1 MVKEQPQMSPSPLKL
16 SAKRLYACGAGERR
30 RTEEDTYE
38 MYWPLQLRLQNTAE
52 LTGGF
57 LFSFPEV
64 TLHTSPDASWLP
76 PNLPFLGEPSD
87 DEPCLAASRHIF
99 RFSKQ
104 RLGHH

>member
-1 MVKEQPQMSPSPLKL
+1 MSPSPLKL
-16 SAKRLYACGAGERR
+16 SAKRLYACGTGERR
-30 RTEEDTYE
+30 RTEGDTLE

-64 TLHTSPDASWLP
+64 TSHNSPAASWLH
-76 PNLPFLGEPSD
+76 PNLPFLGEHSD
-87 DEPCLAASRHIF
+87 DEPCLAASRHTF
-99 RFSKQ
+99 RSSKQ

>member
-1 MVKEQPQMSPSPLKL
+1 MSPSPLKL

-30 RTEEDTYE
+30 RTEEDTRE
-38 MYWPLQLRLQNTAE
+38 MYWPLTAE

-57 LFSFPEV
+57 FFSFPEV
-64 TLHTSPDASWLP
+64 TLHTSPAASWLP

-87 DEPCLAASRHIF
+87 DEPCPAASRHTF
-99 RFSKQ
+99 RSSKQ